1 MSLAEIQQALATLPD
16 SRTPTQKDWQALSAQ
31 WKQRLDERIA
41 GLEKLRDTLDGCIG
55 CGCLSM
61 QTCPLYNPEDKL
73 AKLGTGPVLLEQCH
87 IK

>member
-1 MSLAEIQQALATLPD
+1 MQQALATLPD
-16 SRTPTQKDWQALSAQ
+16 SRTPTQKDWQALSVQ
-31 WKQRLDERIA
+31 WKQSLDERIA

-61 QTCPLYNPEDKL
+61 ETCPLYNPEDKL
-73 AKLGTGPVLLEQCH
+73 SQLGAGPVLLEQCH